1 MSGRCRKNVKQ
12 NAAEKQSRETYKTD
26 RQKVVQK
33 SALKSNRYIEEFAK
47 YMAVLDEEDHNSR
60 RKRRRKN
67 NEEELNTGMKKKG
80 QDRKRRNNTR
90 ENVEYDLQEIVPW
103 YNEKELN
110 TALKKKGQ
118 AQKRNKNTRENIGS
132 KKDDPQEIAVLAE
145 EEQLNTG
152 TKKWGQ
158 ARKRSKN
165 KRENVESKKGNQEK
179 TVSES
184 YRVENGGESAE
195 EGGRGQEEKEKEIVE
210 DNSLQDNASKPRNR
224 NRKGNEIESNMCHQ
238 CQRNDKGRVVRCT
251 SCKTKRYCVPCM
263 TTWYPGMPEVAFE
276 ESCPACRQ
284 NCNCKACLRF
294 DGPIRALK
302 NLYCEISKE
311 EKIQYSKFIVQKL
324 LPFLRRFNTEQVME
338 MEIEAKIQG
347 VPVSELMLPKEKC
360 PGSERIHCT
369 NCKTSIF
376 DLRRNCSS
384 CSYVL
389 CLTCCRDL
397 RDGIYKGGEEE
408 VIMKLTD
415 NGVAYLHGDVRL
427 DARTTISRRPKFS
440 KKMVDNDSVGDAKF
454 AFGMEP
460 GDDGGLLPENS
471 GYPAGE
477 WKCNEDGSIPCPP
490 ENFGGCVKGVL
501 ELKCLTSK
509 SKSLISELLE
519 EAEDISKQLELEY
532 MHEMPQESCL
542 CMKSMD
548 ENDMQKS
555 KLRKAAFREDSDG
568 NYLYCPAAKDLQQED
583 LKHFQCH
590 WLKGEPAIVGNV
602 LETMSGLSWEPMV
615 MWRACRQI
623 KSTNHPLHLNVSAI
637 NCLDWCEVE
646 VNIRQFFMGYMEGR
660 FDSSG
665 WPQILQLKD
674 WPSSDFFDERS
685 PRHCAEFVRS
695 LPFKEYTNPQNG
707 YLNLAVKLPS
717 GYLMPG
723 TRPKT
728 YIAYGVPEELGRG
741 DSVTKLHF
749 DMSDSVNVLTH
760 TQGINLTPEQLLRIE
775 KLKRKHVAQDNWEL
789 QMTEEEHKYEI
800 KTSSK
805 FNEDQPLLDDI
816 DGGALWDIF
825 RRQDIPKLEEY
836 LRKHFKEFR
845 HINCCRIPQ
854 VIHPIHDQTFYL
866 TKDHKN
872 NLKEEC
878 GIEPWTF
885 VQKLGDAV
893 FIPAGC
899 PYQVRNLKSCINVAL
914 CFVSPENVGE
924 CIRLTEEFRKLPQDH
939 VAKEDKLEVKKMI
952 FHAMT
957 DAVCELGMR
966 SQNNSKMDGVKS
978 LSSMSSSTP
987 VNKVQDAMPQATL
1000 QRSLDIV
1007 KQSEDMA
1014 QARRKS
1020 SAIENELARTVQI
1033 DCGSPVSSH
1042 LLSAEKSMPQTRR
1055 KFPAIENE
1063 LVRTA
1068 ETDCRSLVSSHLL
1081 SAEKAMPLATQQRS
1095 LDIVRQSEDMAHAR
1109 RKSSASENE
1118 LVRTAETDC
1127 GSSVLSHLLSAEKAM
1142 PQARRKSSAIENEL
1156 VRTAQTDC
1164 GSPVSN
1170 HLLSAEKAMP
1180 QARRKSSGI
1189 EIELVRT
1196 AKTDCGSLVSSHL
1209 LSAEKAMP
1217 QARRKSSAIE
1227 NEMVRTTQADGG
1239 KPVSSHLLSAEKAM
1253 PQATLPTSLDILGQS
1268 EDMPP
1273 GMKISSASDNEL
1285 VRTPQV
1291 DCQGPGSSQLFS
1303 ARKAMLQETPPASSD
1318 IVGPLED
1325 SAPGQR
1331 KTSSEIE
1338 NELVRTLQADCRSPV
1353 SSLFSVV
1360 KVAMLQATPPASSDT
1375 VGPLEDMVPGQR
1387 KISSDIENATTP
1399 QVDCRN
1405 SFCSH
1410 FLSLE
1415 KQDRPEESTSVPNQ
1429 NRTPTIIQDVNST
1442 FHKVESFLKSI
1453 PKDHFRSLSGTP
1465 NSNLESAKETV
1476 KHFVGGPLKMLADRA
1491 NEKVLKE
1498 AISLLNENLSS
1509 FTDEQARLL
1518 VKIKYIFPSMVQD
1531 LRDASQTESSC
1542 QDFFIDLEKHRKTL
1556 DDLRNTDME
1565 LKLKYDQEE
1574 AEEKEMETMLMF
1586 LRKRK
1591 AEILEKRLEL
1601 SVKANRTMSSAEE
1614 KVGKIEDTKILLVKA
1629 KEKIDNL
1636 KRQWSVLKPLHL

>member
-1042 LLSAEKSMPQTRR
+1042 LLSAEKAMPQARRKSSAIENELVRTTQTDCGKPVSSHLLSAEKSMPQTRR

-1081 SAEKAMPLATQQRS
+1081 SAEKAMP
-1095 LDIVRQSEDMAHAR
+1095 
-1109 RKSSASENE
+1109 
-1118 LVRTAETDC
+1118 
-1127 GSSVLSHLLSAEKAM
+1127 
-1142 PQARRKSSAIENEL
+1142 QAGRKSSAIENEL
-1156 VRTAQTDC
+1156 VRTVQPDC

-1170 HLLSAEKAMP
+1170 
-1180 QARRKSSGI
+1180 
-1189 EIELVRT
+1189 
-1196 AKTDCGSLVSSHL
+1196 HL

>member
-1042 LLSAEKSMPQTRR
+1042 LLSAEK
-1055 KFPAIENE
+1055 
-1063 LVRTA
+1063 
-1068 ETDCRSLVSSHLL
+1068 
-1081 SAEKAMPLATQQRS
+1081 
-1095 LDIVRQSEDMAHAR
+1095 
-1109 RKSSASENE
+1109 
-1118 LVRTAETDC
+1118 
-1127 GSSVLSHLLSAEKAM
+1127 AM

-1156 VRTAQTDC
+1156 VRTTQTDC
-1164 GSPVSN
+1164 GKPVSS

-1180 QARRKSSGI
+1180 QAGRKSSAI
-1189 EIELVRT
+1189 ENELVRT
-1196 AKTDCGSLVSSHL
+1196 VQPDCGSPVSNHL

>member
-1042 LLSAEKSMPQTRR
+1042 LLSAEKAMPQARRKSSAIENELVRTTQTDCGKPVSSHLLSAEKSMPQTRR

-1068 ETDCRSLVSSHLL
+1068 ETDCR
-1081 SAEKAMPLATQQRS
+1081 
-1095 LDIVRQSEDMAHAR
+1095 
-1109 RKSSASENE
+1109 
-1118 LVRTAETDC
+1118 
-1127 GSSVLSHLLSAEKAM
+1127 
-1142 PQARRKSSAIENEL
+1142 
-1156 VRTAQTDC
+1156 
-1164 GSPVSN
+1164 
-1170 HLLSAEKAMP
+1170 
-1180 QARRKSSGI
+1180 
-1189 EIELVRT
+1189 
-1196 AKTDCGSLVSSHL
+1196 SLVSSHL

>member
-1042 LLSAEKSMPQTRR
+1042 LLSAEKAMPQARRKSSAIENELVRTTQTDCGKPVSSHLLSAEKSMPQTRR

-1081 SAEKAMPLATQQRS
+1081 SAEKAMP
-1095 LDIVRQSEDMAHAR
+1095 
-1109 RKSSASENE
+1109 
-1118 LVRTAETDC
+1118 
-1127 GSSVLSHLLSAEKAM
+1127 
-1142 PQARRKSSAIENEL
+1142 QARRKSSAIENEL

-1170 HLLSAEKAMP
+1170 
-1180 QARRKSSGI
+1180 
-1189 EIELVRT
+1189 
-1196 AKTDCGSLVSSHL
+1196 
-1209 LSAEKAMP
+1209 
-1217 QARRKSSAIE
+1217 
-1227 NEMVRTTQADGG
+1227 
-1239 KPVSSHLLSAEKAM
+1239 HLLSAEKAM

>member
-1042 LLSAEKSMPQTRR
+1042 LLSAEK
-1055 KFPAIENE
+1055 
-1063 LVRTA
+1063 
-1068 ETDCRSLVSSHLL
+1068 
-1081 SAEKAMPLATQQRS
+1081 
-1095 LDIVRQSEDMAHAR
+1095 
-1109 RKSSASENE
+1109 
-1118 LVRTAETDC
+1118 
-1127 GSSVLSHLLSAEKAM
+1127 AM

-1170 HLLSAEKAMP
+1170 
-1180 QARRKSSGI
+1180 
-1189 EIELVRT
+1189 
-1196 AKTDCGSLVSSHL
+1196 
-1209 LSAEKAMP
+1209 
-1217 QARRKSSAIE
+1217 
-1227 NEMVRTTQADGG
+1227 
-1239 KPVSSHLLSAEKAM
+1239 HLLSAEKAM

>member
-1042 LLSAEKSMPQTRR
+1042 LLSAEKAMPQARRKSSAIENELVRTTQTDCGKPVSSHLLSAEKSMPQTRR

-1081 SAEKAMPLATQQRS
+1081 SAEKAMP
-1095 LDIVRQSEDMAHAR
+1095 
-1109 RKSSASENE
+1109 
-1118 LVRTAETDC
+1118 
-1127 GSSVLSHLLSAEKAM
+1127 
-1142 PQARRKSSAIENEL
+1142 
-1156 VRTAQTDC
+1156 
-1164 GSPVSN
+1164 
-1170 HLLSAEKAMP
+1170 

-1196 AKTDCGSLVSSHL
+1196 AKTDCGSL
-1209 LSAEKAMP
+1209 
-1217 QARRKSSAIE
+1217 
-1227 NEMVRTTQADGG
+1227 
-1239 KPVSSHLLSAEKAM
+1239 VSSHLLSAEKAM

>member
-1042 LLSAEKSMPQTRR
+1042 LLSAEK
-1055 KFPAIENE
+1055 
-1063 LVRTA
+1063 
-1068 ETDCRSLVSSHLL
+1068 
-1081 SAEKAMPLATQQRS
+1081 
-1095 LDIVRQSEDMAHAR
+1095 
-1109 RKSSASENE
+1109 
-1118 LVRTAETDC
+1118 
-1127 GSSVLSHLLSAEKAM
+1127 
-1142 PQARRKSSAIENEL
+1142 
-1156 VRTAQTDC
+1156 
-1164 GSPVSN
+1164 
-1170 HLLSAEKAMP
+1170 
-1180 QARRKSSGI
+1180 
-1189 EIELVRT
+1189 
-1196 AKTDCGSLVSSHL
+1196 
-1209 LSAEKAMP
+1209 
-1217 QARRKSSAIE
+1217 
-1227 NEMVRTTQADGG
+1227 
-1239 KPVSSHLLSAEKAM
+1239 AM

>member
-1042 LLSAEKSMPQTRR
+1042 LLSAEK
-1055 KFPAIENE
+1055 
-1063 LVRTA
+1063 
-1068 ETDCRSLVSSHLL
+1068 
-1081 SAEKAMPLATQQRS
+1081 
-1095 LDIVRQSEDMAHAR
+1095 
-1109 RKSSASENE
+1109 
-1118 LVRTAETDC
+1118 
-1127 GSSVLSHLLSAEKAM
+1127 AM

>member
-1042 LLSAEKSMPQTRR
+1042 LLSAEKAMPQARR
-1055 KFPAIENE
+1055 KSSAIENE
-1063 LVRTA
+1063 LVRT
-1068 ETDCRSLVSSHLL
+1068 
-1081 SAEKAMPLATQQRS
+1081 TQ
-1095 LDIVRQSEDMAHAR
+1095 
-1109 RKSSASENE
+1109 
-1118 LVRTAETDC
+1118 TDC
-1127 GSSVLSHLLSAEKAM
+1127 GKPVSSHLLSAEKAM